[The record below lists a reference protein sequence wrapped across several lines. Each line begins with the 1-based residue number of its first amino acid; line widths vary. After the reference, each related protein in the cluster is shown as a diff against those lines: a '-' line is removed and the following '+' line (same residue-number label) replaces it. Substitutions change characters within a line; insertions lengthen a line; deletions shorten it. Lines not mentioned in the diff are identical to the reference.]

1 MRFFENIG
9 AVLLPFL
16 ALASTARAIE
26 FNPEDEASIKAAAR
40 QYAYGLMELYK
51 NNATSTAPQDIGIW
65 PAPHYWW
72 EGGAAWGGMI
82 EYSVFTGDDSHVKTL
97 QQALTAN
104 YGPANDFI
112 LDYRRSQTVSCRDGI
127 CGRNALTIWC
137 RATMIRLSGL
147 WPS

>member
-1 MRFFENIG
+1 MKFYNIFG
-9 AVLLPFL
+9 AALLPLL
-16 ALASTARAIE
+16 ALAPGATCIELDADSEDSIRAVT
-26 FNPEDEASIKAAAR
+26 R

-51 NNATSTAPQDIGIW
+51 NNATGTSEQDIGIW

-82 EYSVFTGDDSHVKTL
+82 EYSMFTGDQSHVNTL

-112 LDYRRSQTVSCRDGI
+112 LEHRRSQTVRKLIPTS
-127 CGRNALTIWC
+127 
-137 RATMIRLSGL
+137 LSRC
-147 WPS
+147 

>member
-1 MRFFENIG
+1 MRFSEISG

-16 ALASTARAIE
+16 ALASIATSIQFDPESEDSIRA
-26 FNPEDEASIKAAAR
+26 ATR
-40 QYAYGLMELYK
+40 QYAYGLMSLYK

-72 EGGAAWGGMI
+72 EGGAAWGGLI
-82 EYSVFTGDDSHVKTL
+82 ENSMFTGDQSHVKTL

-112 LDYRRSQTVSCRDGI
+112 LDYRKGQTVSSSTT
-127 CGRNALTIWC
+127 NVA
-137 RATMIRLSGL
+137 RLL
-147 WPS
+147 VLMQ